1 MATIELLCPRC
12 NSEKVIFS
20 GYNYTKTGRTQR
32 LKCQCCGSKFQDS
45 YQLSSY
51 KAGVKEQIIE
61 MLHNGSGVRDISRVL
76 KVGTETVLKEV
87 KKKVFSVKYLNEDFI
102 KKQLDNTERDNL
114 MRLEIEIW
122 LTAEADEM
130 WSWVQCKQNQ
140 RWLWWII
147 DKKTGEVLAF
157 TFGKRTNEVWKLL
170 LEDLKEML
178 DKYDVS
184 YDILYTDGHQAY
196 KVLLFTALHIQNN
209 NGKNYTW
216 QIERMH
222 LTLRTRIKRLQR
234 KTICFSKCEILH
246 DIIIGLF
253 INSYWFNSA

>member
-1 MATIELLCPRC
+1 MVQYI
-12 NSEKVIFS
+12 
-20 GYNYTKTGRTQR
+20 
-32 LKCQCCGSKFQDS
+32 
-45 YQLSSY
+45 
-51 KAGVKEQIIE
+51 
-61 MLHNGSGVRDISRVL
+61 
-76 KVGTETVLKEV
+76 
-87 KKKVFSVKYLNEDFI
+87 NESFI
-102 KKQLDNTERDNL
+102 KKQLDDTERDNL
-114 MRLEIEIW
+114 SRLGIEIW

-130 WSWVQCKQNQ
+130 WSWVQCKKNQ

-157 TFGKRTNEVWKLL
+157 KFGARKNEVWQAL
-170 LEDLKEML
+170 LEELRL
-178 DKYDVS
+178 VLNKYGVS

-196 KVLLFTALHIQNN
+196 QVLVITGIHMQNEV
-209 NGKNYTW
+209 GKNYTW

-234 KTICFSKCEILH
+234 RTICFSKSEIMH

>member
-12 NSEKVIFS
+12 NSEKVIFC
-20 GYNYTKTGRTQR
+20 GYNYTKKGRVQR
-32 LKCQCCGSKFQDS
+32 VQCQCCGSKFQDS

-51 KAGVKEQIIE
+51 KPGVKEQIME

-87 KKKVFSVKYLNEDFI
+87 KKKVFSVKYINESFI
-102 KKQLDNTERDNL
+102 QKQLDKTERDNL

-130 WSWVQCKQNQ
+130 WSWVQCKENQ

-157 TFGKRTNEVWKLL
+157 TFGRRTNEVWKLL

-178 DKYDVS
+178 DK
-184 YDILYTDGHQAY
+184 
-196 KVLLFTALHIQNN
+196 
-209 NGKNYTW
+209 
-216 QIERMH
+216 
-222 LTLRTRIKRLQR
+222 
-234 KTICFSKCEILH
+234 
-246 DIIIGLF
+246 
-253 INSYWFNSA
+253 